1 MSVTLRPYR
10 SGGWEVDIT
19 IRLPDGSAI
28 SRAETRVPLL
38 EIGGATMGGRTVN
51 GTCCSTARRRRTRRC
66 PHSKH
71 SRRDSWTVTPGRTVT
86 SRAALPQSNP
96 S

>member
-19 IRLPDGSAI
+19 FGFPDGSRI

-38 EIGGATMGGRTVN
+38 EVGGAAMGAG
-51 GTCCSTARRRRTRRC
+51 S
-66 PHSKH
+66 
-71 SRRDSWTVTPGRTVT
+71 
-86 SRAALPQSNP
+86 
-96 S
+96 